1 MQGTDLGEP
10 IWTATV
16 WLPASSTLPRAKT
29 PTSPSHMDFR
39 LLLCS
44 LCRLLSRSAA
54 VVVFEKERVK
64 GFEPPFEAWCE
75 AGTSTLARG
84 GAGVRSRE
92 AGAACASRGFALH
105 RGLHGL
111 AAVGGSGCPGSAG
124 SGDAGDLICPAN
136 FVGARTPAR
145 VRSSRLGGAPTSDG
159 LACPPVLQNVTVQ
172 SGPVAGRRGKSIGF
186 VIRAVMLGQPEFGE
200 LPVSSQ
206 AAALAVRGPFKT
218 WVSKMVLG
226 PTLFTRA
233 HSAGRADSVGLHRE

>member
-1 MQGTDLGEP
+1 
-10 IWTATV
+10 
-16 WLPASSTLPRAKT
+16 
-29 PTSPSHMDFR
+29 
-39 LLLCS
+39 
-44 LCRLLSRSAA
+44 
-54 VVVFEKERVK
+54 VFEKERVK
-64 GFEPPFEAWCE
+64 GFEPPFEA
-75 AGTSTLARG
+75 GTSTLARG
-84 GAGVRSRE
+84 GVGVRSGE
-92 AGAACASRGFALH
+92 AGGGYASHGFALH
-105 RGLHGL
+105 RALHGV
-111 AAVGGSGCPGSAG
+111 AAVGGSGCHESAG

-159 LACPPVLQNVTVQ
+159 VACPPVLQNVTVQ